1 MSVVRGPVIP
11 IIRSLRAMKAFL
23 HKLMFFN
30 DASEDPMT
38 VIEFVV
44 VGTDTGARKSEATRI
59 KTWYEENLEKPF
71 NRVYLSPPIR
81 IQDRIY
87 SENRSTP
94 VDWLKL

>member
-1 MSVVRGPVIP
+1 
-11 IIRSLRAMKAFL
+11 MKAFL

-59 KTWYEENLEKPF
+59 KTWYG
-71 NRVYLSPPIR
+71 RR
-81 IQDRIY
+81 I
-87 SENRSTP
+87 SKNHSTEFISVHRFGFKTAYTP
-94 VDWLKL
+94 KTGAHR